1 MTNPYNRVVKT
12 PAEKRADQARKN
24 QESAFAQALDTPS
37 NTTLDE
43 SDLIKMEY
51 QEGPVGVGTEG
62 LIMPGTS
69 AGTLRTLDGVN
80 QRVPAEAFRE
90 SLTPQQQDQF
100 FMPFPM
106 SQPAPVEPEQP
117 WYTKGNLPHVPGLS
131 QVGAAARGIGADIL
145 GFMDEYIAQPAGAV
159 LSVAE
164 APSVLGKLGV
174 PGFTDEFNWNPE
186 QLPGREDWREKYKEN
201 IPAGSRLL
209 TEIVGDPLN
218 IIPFGLA
225 IQGIKGAAKLGK
237 GAKATAAII
246 KQAEDAQRINDPQSL
261 YYRHVA
267 TDLAE
272 GQKQIIVVSSAYP
285 EGRRITLQPG
295 QTADEALEQ
304 AFKRQEPG
312 GVYKDYDPD
321 WIDKS
326 RYKILPGDAS
336 RAEVIQAAGTFLAN
350 QSDELLASR
359 ALSMGARAM
368 DEVNMGRGDIPKALI
383 ASDEAAFVG
392 QISAAERAEILSSYQ
407 RMMPKE
413 VSYLD
418 EAGELIPVTRRIEV
432 NPREGAWL
440 KPAGIAQKF
449 KRVGPIV
456 EQVNAPA
463 LLPDIFGN
471 NQVYNIIDGNSA
483 TQDVVAQVLI
493 GKVRNREGSV
503 VKGFW
508 PTVEG
513 GGPGMFSPEGI
524 QSIVRQIGNHH
535 PNLSNL
541 EFGGKINVRPM
552 ASSQESIGS
561 AAEASARRLSDS
573 DIARPVAESINA
585 EFPRLSSL
593 DASRINFAEYEGV
606 NLVKSLDVNGLPK
619 TVDDLAAES
628 RGVTPSGPEGVAA
641 LIDSTGP
648 RKVGEPLYSMAD
660 DTSAYSFLYAARGV
674 AGTVAGKVP
683 GGRWIAGL
691 WNRAQAL
698 APDDQIGKLGIDTD
712 VYKSIEHARV
722 RTQVMAWWAKAKDE
736 LGFIEIRSQ
745 PDKLLGKQG
754 IWRATEV
761 SGYKPSLIDDN
772 PAHGTIDDI
781 LKDASRPIED
791 RVYSLTEKQRQ
802 YIDDALDMMED
813 SWKKN
818 NDIGVD
824 VERIAEDYWHRILIG
839 GPSDKS
845 EAFFSKAW
853 KAISNS
859 GPTSA
864 AARKSYQKERMFDD
878 FGDALKEG
886 FVYDTNPATRLAARL
901 DAGIETY
908 ADQSA
913 INRLVAMKKADG
925 SAMFITPQAARQL
938 AVRRLGTEKLD
949 ALEEGLKGA
958 KDRLDL
964 AKAKVKVSHKAWK
977 DNDTVES
984 YDAYR
989 EALAENM
996 EAYADWDKVSK
1007 LKKPGYFQAYL
1018 VSHITD
1024 VALRDEIFK
1033 NIDIPQIQK
1042 ARTLAGKE
1050 AANLG
1055 TIGAKSQEI
1064 FQLFRAL
1071 MTNLDLAAMG
1081 IQGQVLAFRDFRSWA
1096 TAVRESMGAIIR
1108 EPYAYVEKNMAVM
1121 EEGQRLGAI
1130 MRPTEFLFNKTSLGS
1145 APTRIPLFG
1154 PAFNSFQR
1162 SFEWFIIVG
1171 QTEFYKTL
1179 RAGRL
1184 GGPRT
1189 GPGFGGESRK
1199 ILKPWQ
1205 KQGADEFSPIATDEA
1220 RDAMVEFGRAVRNL
1234 MGTEDYAILGIRPTQ
1249 KSIEATVAFA
1259 ARFMRANISLIG
1271 SAMRPINPLDVISA
1285 SRRSNIDKQ
1294 SLAAKR
1300 AMMQLFA
1307 GGMALTTAM
1316 SFASTGRP
1324 PNVTDPFAPD
1334 WMQFTIPSHLGPIPT
1349 GSSEK
1354 TYFNM
1359 FGPLYTYFRT
1369 IARVSNIMLDTQDT
1383 AKAASEIKNFLSSR
1397 AGLPIRALQLGG
1409 TEAFGTGA
1417 RTFAGEDIFTG
1428 ASPKDIFSSVG
1439 LVLEEFAV
1447 PIGASGIAEA
1457 IGDGRWEGT
1466 VTEVFGLTGRSSP
1479 YAQMDIMFQRLMADP
1494 KNDMHRF
1501 RLEEGRETIGSYR
1514 DASPYEK
1521 EWMEEAF
1528 PDLHQRMVEGA
1539 RGDWGE
1545 AGRQW
1550 EDQDVKAMVG
1560 EDGDSGM
1567 VGLAHRLY
1575 QPVEKWATPE
1585 QISNNEVRPIDGA
1598 EYRRQLDEIMTERWI
1613 AHQSVADTY
1622 GIFQDDQDP
1631 PTDPYELAMYEYR
1644 ELFKKHTDSS
1654 VTPAR
1659 MNWNMLDKDIDAFEQ
1674 SKSPEIKKYIYN
1686 NTGLNR
1692 DPKARELFE
1701 DKKMLQDYWDKKSEI
1716 AEDINPRAAEIHET
1730 WKNMSDLERANF
1742 VKTPQVNKIM
1752 QVINLKTKSWMSQ
1765 MYQNGDKRAEEFE
1778 RKLVYWGYE
1787 TSPITPAGR
1796 EMEANLLDQLG
1807 TRDSMKIPANV
1818 TSYPSAGSSPAPAPQ
1833 SGGSNT
1839 PQWLQQVVGAR

>member
-24 QESAFAQALDTPS
+24 QEAEFAQAMEQQWRSDNYAVTDPMFSATPVDS
-37 NTTLDE
+37 PQTFRQMYDPPYARDPMFDVDRADP
-43 SDLIKMEY
+43 SFQPP
-51 QEGPVGVGTEG
+51 QE
-62 LIMPGTS
+62 
-69 AGTLRTLDGVN
+69 
-80 QRVPAEAFRE
+80 
-90 SLTPQQQDQF
+90 
-100 FMPFPM
+100 
-106 SQPAPVEPEQP
+106 EPEKEAP
-117 WYTKGNLPHVPGLS
+117 WYLDLPHVPGLS
-131 QVGAAARGIGADIL
+131 QVGAAARDYVAKPVIGFL
-145 GFMDEYIAQPAGAV
+145 DEYVAEPSGAI
-159 LSVAE
+159 LNIAE
-164 APSVLGKLGV
+164 APGVLGALGV
-174 PGFTDEFNWNPE
+174 PGFTDEFSWNPD
-186 QLPGREDWREKYKEN
+186 QIPGRENWRERYKEN
-201 IPAGSRLL
+201 IPTGTRLV

-218 IIPFGLA
+218 VIPFGLA
-225 IQGIKGAAKLGK
+225 VKGIKGAAKLGK
-237 GAKATAAII
+237 GAKATSAMIESAEAAQ
-246 KQAEDAQRINDPQSL
+246 KVNDPTSL
-261 YYRHVA
+261 YYRHIA

-272 GQKQIIVVSSAYP
+272 GQKQIIVVSRAYP
-285 EGRRITLQPG
+285 EGRRITLEPG
-295 QTADEALEQ
+295 QTADEALEE
-304 AFKRQEPG
+304 AFKRQEAG
-312 GVYKDYDPD
+312 GVYRDYDPD

-336 RAEVIQAAGTFLAN
+336 RAEVIEAAGTFLAN
-350 QSDELLASR
+350 QSDKLLASR
-359 ALSMGARAM
+359 ALSMGARAV

-383 ASDEAAFVG
+383 ARDEAAFAG
-392 QISAAERAEILSSYQ
+392 PISAAERAEILASYQ

-418 EAGELIPVTRRIEV
+418 EAGELIPVTRKVEV
-432 NPREGAWL
+432 NPRQGAWL
-440 KPAGIAQKF
+440 KPDEIAQKF

-456 EQVNAPA
+456 EEVNAPA

-471 NQVYNIIDGNSA
+471 NQLYNILDGNRE
-483 TQDVVAQVLI
+483 TPDVVAQVLI
-493 GKVRNREGSV
+493 GKVKNREGSV
-503 VKGFW
+503 VKAFW

-552 ASSQESIGS
+552 GSSQEFIGS

-585 EFPRLSSL
+585 EFPRLSSI

-641 LIDSTGP
+641 LLDSTGP

-660 DTSAYSFLYAARGV
+660 DTSAYSYLYAARGF
-674 AGTVAGKVP
+674 AGTMAGKVP
-683 GGRWIAGL
+683 GGRWVAGL

-712 VYKSIEHARV
+712 VFKSIEHARV
-722 RTQVMAWWAKAKDE
+722 RTQVMAWWSKAKDE
-736 LGFIEIRSQ
+736 LGFIEIRSKKE
-745 PDKLLGKQG
+745 KLLGKQG
-754 IWRATEV
+754 IWRATDV
-761 SGYKPSLIDDN
+761 SGYKPSLIDKN

-845 EAFFSKAW
+845 EAFFAKAW
-853 KAISNS
+853 KALSD
-859 GPTSA
+859 SA
-864 AARKSYQKERMFDD
+864 PKSPAARKAYQKERMFDD

-886 FVYDTNPATRLAARL
+886 FVYDTNPATRLATRL

-913 INRLVAMKKADG
+913 INRLVDMKKPDG
-925 SAMFITPQAARQL
+925 SAMLITPQAARQL
-938 AVRRLGTEKLD
+938 AVRGLGADDLD
-949 ALEEGLKGA
+949 ALEAGLSAA
-958 KDRLDL
+958 KERLDL
-964 AKAKVKVSHKAWK
+964 AKANVKIAQKAWK
-977 DNDTVES
+977 DNDTVENS
-984 YDAYR
+984 IAYR
-989 EALAENM
+989 EALAKHA
-996 EAYADWDKVSK
+996 EAHDSWSKVSK
-1007 LKKPGYFQAYL
+1007 VKAPNYFQAYL
-1018 VSHITD
+1018 GSHITD

-1033 NIDIPQIQK
+1033 NIDIPQIRK
-1042 ARTLAGKE
+1042 AKNLAGQGDS
-1050 AANLG
+1050 AFG
-1055 TIGAKSQEI
+1055 TFGAKSQEV

-1096 TAVRESMGAIIR
+1096 KAVTESFGAILR
-1108 EPYAYVEKNMAVM
+1108 EPYAYVEKNFAVM

-1179 RAGRL
+1179 RARRL

-1189 GPGFGGESRK
+1189 GPGFGGESRRA
-1199 ILKPWQ
+1199 LKPWQ
-1205 KQGADEFSPIATDEA
+1205 KQGADEFSPIDTDEA
-1220 RDAMVEFGRAVRNL
+1220 RDAMVEFGRTIRNL

-1249 KSIEATVAFA
+1249 KSIEATLAFA

-1271 SAMRPINPLDVISA
+1271 SAMRLPNPADVLIP
-1285 SRRSNIDKQ
+1285 SRRVNISKQ
-1294 SLAAKR
+1294 GLEAKR
-1300 AMMQLFA
+1300 AMMQLFV
-1307 GGMALTTAM
+1307 GGMGLTMAM
-1316 SFASTGRP
+1316 SYWSTGRL

-1334 WMQFTIPSHLGPIPT
+1334 WMQFTIPGTSK
-1349 GSSEK
+1349 K

-1383 AKAASEIKNFLSSR
+1383 AKAGEEIKNFLSSR

-1417 RTFAGEDIFTG
+1417 RTFEGEDIFTG

-1501 RLEEGRETIGSYR
+1501 RVEEGRETTGSYR

-1521 EWMEEAF
+1521 EWMEQAF

-1550 EDQDVKAMVG
+1550 EEQDIKAMVG
-1560 EDGDSGM
+1560 EDGNSGM
-1567 VGLAHRLY
+1567 IGLAHQLY

-1585 QISNNEVRPIDGA
+1585 QIANNEVRPIDGA
-1598 EYRRQLDEIMTERWI
+1598 EYRRRLDEIMTERWI
-1613 AHQSVADTY
+1613 AHQTVADTY
-1622 GIFQDDQDP
+1622 GLFQDDQDP

-1654 VTPAR
+1654 VTPPR
-1659 MNWNMLDKDIDAFEQ
+1659 INWNMLDKDIDAFEQ

-1701 DKKMLQDYWDKKSEI
+1701 DKKMLQEYWDKKTEI
-1716 AEDINPRAAEIHET
+1716 AEGINPRASEIHET

-1752 QVINLKTKSWMSQ
+1752 EAINLKTKSWLSQ
-1765 MYQNGDKRAEEFE
+1765 MYQSGDKRAEEFE
-1778 RKLVYWGYE
+1778 KKLVYWGYE
-1787 TSPITPAGR
+1787 TSPVTPAGR
-1796 EMEANLLDQLG
+1796 EMEASLLDQLG
-1807 TRDSMKIPANV
+1807 TRDSMKIPANLS
-1818 TSYPSAGSSPAPAPQ
+1818 SYPSLDSSPSPTPQ
-1833 SGGSNT
+1833 TSGTNT
-1839 PQWLQQVVGAR
+1839 PQWMQQPVGAR

>member
-1 MTNPYNRVVKT
+1 MPNPYNRVVKT

-24 QESAFAQALDTPS
+24 QEAEFAQSMEQQWRSDNYAVTDPMFSATPVDS
-37 NTTLDE
+37 PKTFEQIYNPPYARDPMFDVDRTDP
-43 SDLIKMEY
+43 SFQAP
-51 QEGPVGVGTEG
+51 QE
-62 LIMPGTS
+62 
-69 AGTLRTLDGVN
+69 
-80 QRVPAEAFRE
+80 
-90 SLTPQQQDQF
+90 
-100 FMPFPM
+100 
-106 SQPAPVEPEQP
+106 EPEKEAP
-117 WYTKGNLPHVPGLS
+117 WYLDLPHVPGLS
-131 QVGAAARGIGADIL
+131 QVGAAARGGGADIL
-145 GFMDEYIAQPAGAV
+145 GFLDEYVAQPTGAA
-159 LSVAE
+159 LTVAE
-164 APSVLGKLGV
+164 TPSTLGLLGV
-174 PGFTDEFNWNPE
+174 PGFSDEFSWNPD
-186 QLPGREDWREKYKEN
+186 QIPGREDWRERYKEN
-201 IPAGSRLL
+201 IPAGTRLV
-209 TEIVGDPLN
+209 TEIVADPLN
-218 IIPFGLA
+218 VIPFGLA
-225 IQGIKGAAKLGK
+225 VKGIKGAAKLGK
-237 GAKATAAII
+237 GAKATAEMLD
-246 KQAEDAQRINDPQSL
+246 KAESAQRLNDPQSL
-261 YYRHVA
+261 YYRHIA
-267 TDLAE
+267 NDLAE

-295 QTADEALEQ
+295 QTADEALEE

-336 RAEVIQAAGTFLAN
+336 RAEVIQASGTFLAN

-359 ALSMGARAM
+359 ALSMGARAI

-392 QISAAERAEILSSYQ
+392 QISAAERAEILASYQ

-418 EAGELIPVTRRIEV
+418 EAGELIPVTRRVEV
-432 NPREGAWL
+432 NPRQGAWL
-440 KPAGIAQKF
+440 KPDEIAQKF

-456 EQVNAPA
+456 EEVNAPA

-471 NQVYNIIDGNSA
+471 NQVYNILDGNSA
-483 TQDVVAQVLI
+483 TQEVVAQVLI

-552 ASSQESIGS
+552 ASSQEFIGS

-641 LIDSTGP
+641 LLDSTGP

-660 DTSAYSFLYAARGV
+660 DTSAYSFLYAARGF

-683 GGRWIAGL
+683 GGRWVAGL

-698 APDDQIGKLGIDTD
+698 APDDLIGKLGIDTD
-712 VYKSIEHARV
+712 VFKSIEHARV
-722 RTQVMAWWAKAKDE
+722 RTQVMGWWAKAKDE

-745 PDKLLGKQG
+745 QEKLLGKQG
-754 IWRATEV
+754 IWRATDI
-761 SGYKPSLIDDN
+761 SGYKPSLIYKN

-802 YIDDALDMMED
+802 YIDDALNMMED

-853 KAISNS
+853 RTLSNR
-859 GPTSA
+859 GPANA

-878 FGDALKEG
+878 FEDALKED

-1081 IQGQVLAFRDFRSWA
+1081 IQGQGLAFRDFRSWA
-1096 TAVRESMGAIIR
+1096 TAVRESFGAILR

-1179 RAGRL
+1179 RARRL

-1189 GPGFGGESRK
+1189 GPGFGGESRRVK
-1199 ILKPWQ
+1199 KPWI
-1205 KQGADEFSPIATDEA
+1205 KEGADEFSPITTDEA
-1220 RDAMVEFGRAVRNL
+1220 RDAMVEFGRTIRNL

-1249 KSIEATVAFA
+1249 KSIEATLAFA

-1294 SLAAKR
+1294 SLEAKR

-1307 GGMALTTAM
+1307 GGMGLTLAM
-1316 SFASTGRP
+1316 SYWSTGRP

-1334 WMQFTIPSHLGPIPT
+1334 WMQFTLPFT
-1349 GSSEK
+1349 TK
-1354 TYFNM
+1354 QTYFNM

-1383 AKAASEIKNFLSSR
+1383 AKATEEIKNFLSSR

-1417 RTFAGEDIFTG
+1417 RTFEGEDIFTG

-1501 RLEEGRETIGSYR
+1501 RLEEGRETKGSYR

-1521 EWMEEAF
+1521 EWMEQAF

-1550 EDQDVKAMVG
+1550 EEQDIKAMVG
-1560 EDGDSGM
+1560 EDGNSGM
-1567 VGLAHRLY
+1567 IGLAHQLY

-1585 QISNNEVRPIDGA
+1585 QIANNEVRPIDGA

-1701 DKKMLQDYWDKKSEI
+1701 DKKMLQEYWDKKSEI

-1765 MYQNGDKRAEEFE
+1765 MYQDGDKRAEEFE
-1778 RKLVYWGYE
+1778 KKLVYWGYE
-1787 TSPITPAGR
+1787 TNPITPAGR
-1796 EMEANLLDQLG
+1796 EMEGSLLDQLG

-1818 TSYPSAGSSPAPAPQ
+1818 TSYPSVGSSPAPAPQ
-1833 SGGSNT
+1833 TSESNT
-1839 PQWLQQVVGAR
+1839 PQWMQQVVGAR